1 MSLFDEAVKA
11 HAKQVEA
18 LLQLA
23 VKYRVLKISD
33 GGVCV
38 ELSPEAFAPSWQ
50 PQTATQ
56 LPTVLA
62 DEPPCRCGH
71 HAVVAHNDAG
81 LCLEGC
87 NPEEC
92 RPVEAK

>member
-1 MSLFDEAVKA
+1 MSA
-11 HAKQVEA
+11 VEA

-23 VKYRVLKISD
+23 VKYKALRIYDSAA
-33 GGVCV
+33 GITV
-38 ELSPEAFAPSWQ
+38 EMAQEAFAPAWQ
-50 PQTATQ
+50 PQSATQ
-56 LPTVLA
+56 PPTVLA

-92 RPVEAK
+92 RPVESK